1 MTNILMDDLPKTVTV
16 NGIQCPVNWG
26 YRAMMLIEIDIFRG
40 DRSDEQ
46 KILDI
51 LNLFYCHGIPD
62 NTEEALKQLLLFYA
76 GGREQQRETEKK
88 RGASNVRRC
97 YCFEQDA
104 PYIYAAFRTQYGM
117 NLNQTKNYELHW
129 WEFKA
134 MFESLNEELKIC
146 KIMYY
151 RTAKLSGLGKEQR
164 RFLNEMKKLYA
175 LDQENTSLDDKAK
188 LTKRNADMKAYVR
201 KRVGETHAGR
211 V

>member
-26 YRAMMLIEIDIFRG
+26 YRAMMLIEIDIFRV

-51 LNLFYCHGIPD
+51 LNLFYCQGMPD

-76 GGREQQRETEKK
+76 GGREQRREAEKK
-88 RGASNVRRC
+88 RGVSNVRRC

-201 KRVGETHAGR
+201 KRVGEAHAGR